1 MKQSEKTKNTYNKIL
16 KSAIIEFG
24 EKGYDN
30 SSTNTICSKNN
41 ISKGLIYHNFKNKD
55 ELYLIAV
62 KECFNKLIKYMKKG
76 KYSQENTWNNVERA
90 ITLRQEFFDKNISYR
105 NIFFEA
111 ILTPPKHLIEEINTI
126 KKELED
132 FNIKIFKGLLK
143 DIKLKEGITEEMAIS
158 YFLIYQ
164 EMFNLY
170 FEKKTNV
177 SKNLTEISNEHD
189 LKLLPI
195 LNIMLYGIAEE
206 TIKKSNINNESK
218 EERDD

>member
-16 KSAIIEFG
+16 KSAIVEFG

-30 SSTNTICSKNN
+30 SSINTICSKNN
-41 ISKGLIYHNFKNKD
+41 ISKGLIYHNFKSKD
-55 ELYLIAV
+55 ELYIIAV
-62 KECFNKLIKYMKKG
+62 KECFNKLIEYMKKG
-76 KYSQENTWNNVERA
+76 EYSQENTWKNVEKA
-90 ITLRQEFFDKNISYR
+90 ITLRQEFFDQNTNYR

-111 ILTPPKHLIEEINTI
+111 VLTPPKHLIEEINSI

-132 FNIKIFKGLLK
+132 FNIKIFKELLK
-143 DIKLKEGITEEMAIS
+143 DIKLKAGITEEMAIS

-170 FEKKTNV
+170 FEKKTNTI
-177 SKNLTEISNEHD
+177 KNLTEISSEHD

-206 TIKKSNINNESK
+206 TNKKSTISNK
-218 EERDD
+218 EEKDD

>member
-111 ILTPPKHLIEEINTI
+111 VLTPPKHLIEEINTI

-143 DIKLKEGITEEMAIS
+143 DIKLKEGITEEMAI
-158 YFLIYQ
+158 FFDIPR
-164 EMFNLY
+164 
-170 FEKKTNV
+170 NV
-177 SKNLTEISNEHD
+177 
-189 LKLLPI
+189 
-195 LNIMLYGIAEE
+195 
-206 TIKKSNINNESK
+206 
-218 EERDD
+218 

>member
-1 MKQSEKTKNTYNKIL
+1 MKQSEKTKNTRNKIL
-16 KSAIIEFG
+16 KSAIVEFG

-30 SSTNTICSKNN
+30 SSINIICSKNN
-41 ISKGLIYHNFKNKD
+41 ISKGLIYHNFKSKD
-55 ELYLIAV
+55 ELYLVVV
-62 KECFNKLIKYMKKG
+62 KECFNKLIEYMKKG
-76 KYSQENTWNNVERA
+76 EYLQENTWNNVEKA
-90 ITLRQEFFDKNISYR
+90 ITLRQEFFSQNANYR

-111 ILTPPKHLIEEINTI
+111 VLTPPSNLIEEIQAI

-170 FEKKTNV
+170 FEKKTNI
-177 SKNLTEISNEHD
+177 SENLTEISSEHD
-189 LKLLPI
+189 LNLLPI
-195 LNIMLYGIAEE
+195 LNIMLYGIAKE
-206 TIKKSNINNESK
+206 TNNNKKNSINK
-218 EERDD
+218 EEKND

>member
-30 SSTNTICSKNN
+30 SSINTICSKNN

-62 KECFNKLIKYMKKG
+62 KECFNKLIEYMKKG
-76 KYSQENTWNNVERA
+76 EYSKENTWKNVEKA
-90 ITLRQEFFDKNISYR
+90 ITLRQEFFDKNINYR

-111 ILTPPKHLIEEINTI
+111 VLTLPKHLIEEINSI

-132 FNIKIFKGLLK
+132 FNIKIFKELLK

-170 FEKKTNV
+170 FEKKTNI
-177 SKNLTEISNEHD
+177 SKNLTEISSEHD

-206 TIKKSNINNESK
+206 TNKKTRNNESK

>member
-1 MKQSEKTKNTYNKIL
+1 MKQEEKTKNTYNKIL
-16 KSAIIEFG
+16 KSSIVEFG

-30 SSTNTICSKNN
+30 SSINAICSKNN
-41 ISKGLIYHNFKNKD
+41 ISKGLIYHNFKSKD
-55 ELYLIAV
+55 ELYLIVV
-62 KECFNKLIKYMKKG
+62 KECFNKLIEYMKKG
-76 KYSQENTWNNVERA
+76 EYSQENTWKNVEKA
-90 ITLRQEFFDKNISYR
+90 IILRQEFFDKNANYR

-111 ILTPPKHLIEEINTI
+111 VLAPPKHLIDKIHAI
-126 KKELED
+126 KKELEE
-132 FNIKIFKGLLK
+132 FNIKIFKELLK

-170 FEKKTNV
+170 FEKKTNT
-177 SKNLTEISNEHD
+177 SKNLTEISCEHD

-206 TIKKSNINNESK
+206 TNKSTKNNINK
-218 EERDD
+218 ERKDD